1 MIQLSQAFFFLALIF
16 HAIRF
21 TPAKLDMALAVQHLL
36 RFLAE
41 HVLADIEIEIPSL
54 VSTYPDSCAA
64 CLLVTIV
71 EQQLPFRASQF
82 LAEGQQGGIDRHR
95 LLANINKEERIPFSL
110 ASQLRDGD

>member
-41 HVLADIEIEIPSL
+41 HVLADIEIPAL

-95 LLANINKEERIPFSL
+95 LLAKINKEERVPFSI